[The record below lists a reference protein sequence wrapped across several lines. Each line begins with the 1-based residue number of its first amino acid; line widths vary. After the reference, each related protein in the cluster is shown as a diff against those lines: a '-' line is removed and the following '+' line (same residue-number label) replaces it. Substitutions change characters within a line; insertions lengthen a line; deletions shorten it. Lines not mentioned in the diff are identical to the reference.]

1 MTLTHR
7 FVNQIPEI
15 LEDNIIYVSIP
26 FETVIHK
33 CCCGCGREVVT
44 PLSPTDWSLTFDGE
58 TITLNPSIG
67 NWNFECKSH
76 YFIKENKVVW
86 ARKYTDS
93 EIKENKEFDLG
104 QRTIF
109 YSKKNKENEIKL
121 SNENEQNMQ
130 IENISNSLNH
140 KSNPFKWISNLFG
153 FKKK

>member
-7 FVNQIPEI
+7 FVNHIPEI
-15 LEDNIIYVSIP
+15 LEDNVIYVSIP

-76 YFIKENKVVW
+76 YFIKKNKVVW
-86 ARKYTDS
+86 ARKYTDY
-93 EIKENKEFDLG
+93 EIHANKEFDLE
-104 QRTIF
+104 QRTKS
-109 YSKKNKENEIKL
+109 YSKKNAENEIKL
-121 SNENEQNMQ
+121 SNQIKQTSQ
-130 IENISNSLNH
+130 IENDNKYLNH
-140 KSNPFKWISNLFG
+140 KSNPFKWLSNLLG
-153 FKKK
+153 LKKK

>member
-15 LEDNIIYVSIP
+15 LEDNVIYVSIP

-76 YFIKENKVVW
+76 YFIKNNKVIW
-86 ARKYTDS
+86 ARKFNKF
-93 EIKENKEFDLG
+93 EIQENKEFDLEE
-104 QRTIF
+104 RKLY
-109 YSKKNKENEIKL
+109 YSKKNEENQSI
-121 SNENEQNMQ
+121 SQNIIDDKFNKTLKKQ
-130 IENISNSLNH
+130 SKFTL
-140 KSNPFKWISNLFG
+140 WISKLLCS
-153 FKKK
+153 KK